1 MRSSRRPN
9 KSIVGLTVVGT
20 LGDGLFVGLFV
31 LQSSPSLSTPLSSPQ
46 SSPSLSIPWSVLFA
60 SSSLSLSAGSG
71 DVGFGVGGL
80 GAGGGGVG
88 SGGLLQSKS
97 AMKQFCPLGQSLS
110 FNPRSKIDI

>member
-1 MRSSRRPN
+1 M
-9 KSIVGLTVVGT
+9 
-20 LGDGLFVGLFV
+20 FVGLFV

-46 SSPSLSIPWSVLFA
+46 SSPSLSIPWSVPFA
-60 SSSLSLSAGSG
+60 SSSLLLSAGSG

-88 SGGLLQSKS
+88 SGWGLLQSKS

-110 FNPRSKIDI
+110 FNPKSKIDT